1 MAKEAATPQEQA
13 LENAKNRTESFFE
26 NNSKTVIAGLIA
38 IFVLAVAIFG
48 YRKLIVEPRM
58 EKAQE
63 MLYGA
68 QYRFEEQT
76 PDYELALNGDQS
88 APGFAEVVE
97 TYGSTPAGNLAR
109 YYAAAC
115 CMNLGDMAKAEQ
127 YLSKFKHVKGE
138 PGELIN
144 AMAEGLKGDIA
155 VENGDY
161 AKAASLFE
169 KAVSASDNIFT
180 APMYLRKAAMAYKAA
195 GNEAKADACLETIS
209 TKYPSSI
216 DARDADKYLA
226 Q

>member
-58 EKAQE
+58 EEAQE

-97 TYGSTPAGNLAR
+97 TYGGTPRRQPRTLLCRCLLHEPRRHGQGR
-109 YYAAAC
+109 
-115 CMNLGDMAKAEQ
+115 GVPVEVQ
-127 YLSKFKHVKGE
+127 ERKG
-138 PGELIN
+138 
-144 AMAEGLKGDIA
+144 
-155 VENGDY
+155 
-161 AKAASLFE
+161 
-169 KAVSASDNIFT
+169 
-180 APMYLRKAAMAYKAA
+180 
-195 GNEAKADACLETIS
+195 
-209 TKYPSSI
+209 
-216 DARDADKYLA
+216 
-226 Q
+226 

>member
-97 TYGSTPAGNLAR
+97 TYGGTPAGNLAR

-115 CMNLGDMAKAEQ
+115 CMNLGDMAKAEE
-127 YLSKFKHVKGE
+127 YLSKFKSVKGE
-138 PGELIN
+138 PGELVN

-161 AKAASLFE
+161 TKAASLFE
-169 KAVSASDNIFT
+169 KAVNASDNIFT

-195 GNEAKADACLETIS
+195 GNEAKANACLEMIR

-216 DARDADKYLA
+216 DARDAEKYLA

>member
-26 NNSKTVIAGLIA
+26 NNSKTVIVGLIA

-97 TYGSTPAGNLAR
+97 TYGGTPAGNLAR

-115 CMNLGDMAKAEQ
+115 CMNLGDMTQAEH
-127 YLSKFKHVKGE
+127 YLSKFKSVKGE
-138 PGELIN
+138 PGEIIN
-144 AMAEGLKGDIA
+144 AMAEGLRGDIA

-169 KAVSASDNIFT
+169 KAVDASDNLFT

-195 GNEAKADACLETIS
+195 GNDAKADACLEAIR

-216 DARDADKYLA
+216 DSRDAEKYLA

>member
-97 TYGSTPAGNLAR
+97 TYGGTPAGNLAR

-115 CMNLGDMAKAEQ
+115 CMNLGDMAKAEE
-127 YLSKFKHVKGE
+127 YLSKFKSVKGE
-138 PGELIN
+138 PGELVN

-155 VENGDY
+155 VEKGDY

-169 KAVSASDNIFT
+169 KAVNTSDNIFT

-195 GNEAKADACLETIS
+195 GNEAKANACLEMIR

-216 DARDADKYLA
+216 DARDAEKYLA